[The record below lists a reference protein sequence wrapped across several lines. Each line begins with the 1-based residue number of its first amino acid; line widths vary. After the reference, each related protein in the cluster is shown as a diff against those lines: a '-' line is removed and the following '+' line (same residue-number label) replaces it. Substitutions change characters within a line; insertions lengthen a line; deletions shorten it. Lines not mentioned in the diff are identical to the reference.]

1 MLQSITVAVTRL
13 EEKKAIKLV
22 KYAINNGATVPEIF
36 DAIQCGLDNVGHN
49 FTKGC
54 YGVTDLM
61 MAGII
66 FEEILK
72 LPFMKPKEDVPQDA
86 IGTILLC
93 TVESDLHDIGKA
105 IFKNAALMTDFNVI
119 DLGIDIS
126 SDQIVLS
133 VAEHHPDI
141 LALSSIMT
149 NGLKYV
155 KKTNDALIAAHLR
168 NNLKIILGGLSTHRD
183 SVDYLGVDAFSNDV
197 YEGVRLCKKWV
208 EEKNNEL

>member
-1 MLQSITVAVTRL
+1 
-13 EEKKAIKLV
+13 
-22 KYAINNGATVPEIF
+22 
-36 DAIQCGLDNVGHN
+36 
-49 FTKGC
+49 
-54 YGVTDLM
+54 
-61 MAGII
+61 
-66 FEEILK
+66 
-72 LPFMKPKEDVPQDA
+72 
-86 IGTILLC
+86 
-93 TVESDLHDIGKA
+93 
-105 IFKNAALMTDFNVI
+105 
-119 DLGIDIS
+119 
-126 SDQIVLS
+126 
-133 VAEHHPDI
+133 PDI